1 MIIIRKVRSTVRER
15 LTETIGVPMTRR
27 MRRLV
32 RRVEKRLNL
41 PAAYVVRLCIQNV
54 LEDDSRYCS
63 VDLQA
68 AAGTPYGLDG
78 ND

>member
-1 MIIIRKVRSTVRER
+1 MHSIARER
-15 LTETIGVPMTRR
+15 LTETIGVPMTRS

-41 PAAYVVRLCIQNV
+41 PAASVVRYCISNT
-54 LEDDSRYCS
+54 LNGGSEYRT

-68 AAGTPYGLDG
+68 AAGTPFGLDG
-78 ND
+78 NDQV